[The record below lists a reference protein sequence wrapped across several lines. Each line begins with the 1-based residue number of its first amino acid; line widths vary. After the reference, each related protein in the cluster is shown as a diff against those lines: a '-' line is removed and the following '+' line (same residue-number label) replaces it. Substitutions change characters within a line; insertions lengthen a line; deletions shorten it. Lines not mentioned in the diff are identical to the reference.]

1 MSAHYCPECG
11 HEHLPAGDAAPA
23 DPLTPE
29 ELEML
34 AAIPP
39 YRATTPPD
47 ALREALEII
56 AASPF
61 PAMSTDAIGIT
72 ARNIARLALRPTSE
86 PGRLWREAADALA
99 ATPAPLALCGASF
112 DEFTCNR
119 GAGHDGDHKDM
130 NGTGGLVGWRN
141 ATPAPLDEWQQGYDA
156 GYKEGQEDANLIA
169 PTPLAPGP
177 RAIVDGCI
185 CQKCADRGDECDYGA
200 EPNHDECSLCE
211 RGRHVRERD
220 REDEMEQES

>member
-1 MSAHYCPECG
+1 MS
-11 HEHLPAGDAAPA
+11 
-23 DPLTPE
+23 DPDRRKVWFSET
-29 ELEML
+29 
-34 AAIPP
+34 
-39 YRATTPPD
+39 
-47 ALREALEII
+47 
-56 AASPF
+56 
-61 PAMSTDAIGIT
+61 
-72 ARNIARLALRPTSE
+72 LALGLGASLVTWGE
-86 PGRLWREAADALA
+86 PDEDGFYNPVLTRAATPAPLDVTLSDGKASANNAKVRRQTIA
-99 ATPAPLALCGASF
+99 ATPAPLA
-112 DEFTCNR
+112 
-119 GAGHDGDHKDM
+119 
-130 NGTGGLVGWRN
+130 
-141 ATPAPLDEWQQGYDA
+141 EWQQGYDA